1 MPDFIGKP
9 TFGKHPI
16 LCTNLQ
22 PFYGSDTVT
31 RAWDRVRSRIRWHP
45 KRLAKMSDVYI
56 GVRIPFELRA
66 QIIALAGSQGIS
78 LSEYVR
84 AALTAAVGGNYA
96 PGSDEGYRQAKGM
109 AIQIAMHLITGA
121 LLQARDSLPATYEEA
136 LVMLNQMP
144 AQ

>member
-1 MPDFIGKP
+1 
-9 TFGKHPI
+9 
-16 LCTNLQ
+16 
-22 PFYGSDTVT
+22 
-31 RAWDRVRSRIRWHP
+31 
-45 KRLAKMSDVYI
+45 MSDIYI

-66 QIIALAGSQGIS
+66 QIIALASVQGIS

-109 AIQIAMHLITGA
+109 AIQLA
-121 LLQARDSLPATYEEA
+121 LLLLSQACMQARERLPATYDDA
-136 LVMLNQMP
+136 VMLLNQMP